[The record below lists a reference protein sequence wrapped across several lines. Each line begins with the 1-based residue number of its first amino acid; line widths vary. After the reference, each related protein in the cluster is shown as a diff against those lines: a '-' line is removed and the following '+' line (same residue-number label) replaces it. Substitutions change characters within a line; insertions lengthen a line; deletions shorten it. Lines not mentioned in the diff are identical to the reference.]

1 MHGET
6 LVWDWDEPA
15 PESIRPGAGTRDREG
30 FCLRPSY
37 SCPHMARRLP
47 PLNALRAFEASA
59 RLGSFVAAATELRV
73 SAAAV
78 SQQVRRLEE
87 YLDTTLFQRLARGL
101 VLTEQGRDYLPE
113 LSAGFDLLGEST
125 ARVRAKRADGV
136 LTLTTLA
143 AFANGWLLP
152 RLHRFR
158 ERAPRI
164 DVVLRTSRQRHGF
177 PPRRHRS
184 RDPLRARARARA
196 ARRIAVPRRAVSGG
210 QPAVVRRRPHA
221 GYARGARRL
230 SAAARHRRGARSN
243 PGWAGAAGS
252 SAPASPRRTVQR
264 GPQFS
269 DSIVLIGAAVAGLGI
284 AIGRAPHVAPL
295 LARGQLVR
303 VTQDSWLSPWSY
315 FLMAPP
321 AHFRRPVVRTFVDW
335 ALEEARSAGG
345 GG

>member
-1 MHGET
+1 
-6 LVWDWDEPA
+6 
-15 PESIRPGAGTRDREG
+15 
-30 FCLRPSY
+30 
-37 SCPHMARRLP
+37 MARRLP

-87 YLDTTLFQRLARGL
+87 YLDTRLFQRLARGL

-136 LTLTTLA
+136 LAVTTLA
-143 AFANGWLLP
+143 SFANGWLLP

-164 DVVLRTSRQRHGF
+164 DVVIRTSRTLTDF
-177 PPRRHRS
+177 RRDAIDLAIRFA
-184 RDPLRARARARA
+184 P
-196 ARRIAVPRRAVSGG
+196 
-210 QPAVVRRRPHA
+210 
-221 GYARGARRL
+221 
-230 SAAARHRRGARSN
+230 
-243 PGWAGAAGS
+243 AAGRGLQGELLCREELF
-252 SAPASPRRTVQR
+252 PVASPQLFRSGRIPDTLAAITESPLLHDIDAGPEQPWLGWRGWFERAGLATAAVTR

-269 DSIVLIGAAVAGLGI
+269 DSVVLISAAVAGLGI
-284 AIGRAPHVAPL
+284 AIGRAPQVGPL

-303 VTQDSWLSPWSY
+303 VTQETWMSPWSY

-321 AHFRRPVVRTFVDW
+321 AHFKRPVVRTFVDW
-335 ALEEARSAGG
+335 ALEEARASPSDGS
-345 GG
+345 

>member
-1 MHGET
+1 
-6 LVWDWDEPA
+6 
-15 PESIRPGAGTRDREG
+15 
-30 FCLRPSY
+30 
-37 SCPHMARRLP
+37 MARRLP
-47 PLNALRAFEASA
+47 PLNALRAFETSA
-59 RLGSFVAAATELRV
+59 RLGSFVAAAAELQV

-78 SQQVRRLEE
+78 SQQVRRLEQ
-87 YLDTTLFQRLARGL
+87 YLDTALFQRLARGL

-164 DVVLRTSRQRHGF
+164 DLVLRTSRQIMDFRRDALDLAIRFAPSPGRGLHGEALCGEELF
-177 PPRRHRS
+177 P
-184 RDPLRARARARA
+184 
-196 ARRIAVPRRAVSGG
+196 V
-210 QPAVVRRRPHA
+210 
-221 GYARGARRL
+221 
-230 SAAARHRRGARSN
+230 
-243 PGWAGAAGS
+243 
-252 SAPASPRRTVQR
+252 ASPQLFGGRHMPDQLAALADYPLLHDTDAGNDQPWLGWRGWFERAGLPTAHIGR

-303 VTQDSWLSPWSY
+303 VTQESWISPWKY
-315 FLMAPP
+315 WLTAPT

-335 ALEEARSAGG
+335 ALEEARQP
-345 GG
+345 